1 MRINRLLGILLCAL
15 SVNAAAQSYPSKA
28 VRMVVA
34 WPPGGGADI
43 MARILAD
50 PLSRV
55 LGQQILVDNR
65 GGSNGIIGAEL
76 IARAAGRCH
85 HRDRRDDRPES
96 LSAAHALRRAH

>member
-43 MARILAD
+43 MARID
-50 PLSRV
+50 T
-55 LGQQILVDNR
+55 LGGHVPIY
-65 GGSNGIIGAEL
+65 
-76 IARAAGRCH
+76 
-85 HRDRRDDRPES
+85 
-96 LSAAHALRRAH
+96 